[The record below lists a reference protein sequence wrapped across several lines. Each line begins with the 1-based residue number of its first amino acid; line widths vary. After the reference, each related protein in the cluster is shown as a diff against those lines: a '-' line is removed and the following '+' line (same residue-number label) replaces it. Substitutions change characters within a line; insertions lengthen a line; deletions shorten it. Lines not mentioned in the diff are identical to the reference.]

1 MILIKQ
7 ASIYA
12 PAFQGVQDVLLGGE
26 TILLMGETIE
36 LNHPDVMVIDGAGK
50 RLVPGL
56 IDQHV
61 HITGGGGEG
70 SFKTRVPEITLSKLV
85 EAGITTVV
93 GLLGTDA
100 STRSVE
106 NLVAKAKALKE
117 EGITAY
123 AHTGSYEYPSVTL
136 TGSVRKDI
144 VFIEEII
151 GGKVALSD
159 HRSSSLTPAELAR
172 LASDVRTAGMLSGKA
187 GALIAHMGS
196 GRRGMG
202 MIREVLEN
210 TDIPIT
216 TIRPTHVNRA
226 ENLLQESLL
235 FAKDGGII
243 DITCG
248 TYQEWP
254 AHRVIQMAREQQVP
268 LENITISSD
277 GYGSWSTYDEKGV
290 MLKIGVSQ
298 VSSFW
303 ESLRHMV
310 MEETF
315 TLEEALPFF
324 TSHVAKA
331 LCLQQKGRVAVGA
344 DADLLLVNSE
354 MELESVIARGRLMMH
369 EGNCLV
375 KGTYEV

>member
-26 TILLMGETIE
+26 AILLMGENIE
-36 LNHPDVMVIDGAGK
+36 LNHPDVKVIDGAGK
-50 RLVPGL
+50 RLMPGL

-202 MIREVLEN
+202 MIREVLET

-226 ENLLQESLL
+226 ESLL
-235 FAKDGGII
+235 NEALEFAKDGGII

-254 AHRVIQMAREQQVP
+254 AHRVIQLARERQVP

-298 VSSFW
+298 VTSFW
-303 ESLRHMV
+303 ETLRHMV
-310 MEETF
+310 VEEAVA
-315 TLEEALPFF
+315 LEEALPFF
-324 TSHVAKA
+324 TSHVAEA
-331 LCLQQKGRVAVGA
+331 LSLKQKGRVAVGA

-354 MELESVIARGRLMMH
+354 MQLESVIARGRLMMH
-369 EGNCLV
+369 EGSCLV

>member
-26 TILLMGETIE
+26 AILLMGENIE
-36 LNHPDVMVIDGAGK
+36 LNHPGVKVIDGAGK
-50 RLVPGL
+50 RLMPGL

-202 MIREVLEN
+202 MIREVLET

-226 ENLLQESLL
+226 ESLL
-235 FAKDGGII
+235 NEALEFAKDGGII

-254 AHRVIQMAREQQVP
+254 AHRVIQLARERQVP

-298 VSSFW
+298 VTSFW
-303 ESLRHMV
+303 ETLRHMV
-310 MEETF
+310 VEEAVA
-315 TLEEALPFF
+315 LEEALPFF
-324 TSHVAKA
+324 TSHLAKA

-354 MELESVIARGRLMMH
+354 MQLESVIARGRLMMH
-369 EGNCLV
+369 EGSCLV
-375 KGTYEV
+375 KGTYEA